1 MRLYRI
7 LITFSFFAFS
17 CTNVSNEF
25 KTNNEINSNVLNH
38 IKFLSSDE
46 MEGRYPGSEG
56 STKSADYI
64 AENFNKAGLYP
75 FNSDNFYQKFEFKSG
90 ISLSGKNSIT
100 INNKRFKVEKDYTP
114 VQFSESGNFKGQI
127 IFTGYGLKVDELNWN
142 DYKDIDVE
150 GKWVLMFR
158 GSPEGYNPHSKFGDN
173 ISIRKKTLAAKD
185 LGALGVLLINQ
196 EKSEPL
202 INLTFDYNSKP
213 IGIPVLNISYDILK
227 VLSNEDFE
235 SIKKEIDKNEKQKS
249 FLLESELEASIDIK
263 IETVSISNVV
273 GVLRKEQNKTNN
285 NYIVIG
291 AHFDHLGYGSRGSG
305 SLAPGKNIIHNGAD
319 DNASGTAVLIDL
331 AYKFSKLKKKLNNDI
346 IFVAFNA
353 EEQGLLGSK
362 FFVDNIGND
371 INNIKTMINLD
382 MIGRMKN
389 NQLTIG
395 GIGTAEVFGKIV
407 DNANKNIDLDIS
419 KSASGQGPSD
429 HSSFYNKNIP
439 VLFFHTGGHNDY
451 HKPSD
456 DWTKINVEGIN
467 RINNLIFN
475 VVYNVDSNQNPPVFK
490 ATTNPPAQRRMSF
503 SVTFGIM
510 PNYGDSSQGLKVDAV
525 RENGP
530 AYSAGMQ
537 DGDIIVKINNKD
549 VSDIYE
555 YMARLGELKPG
566 DIAKVQVLR
575 NNKNIMLEIQL

>member
-1 MRLYRI
+1 MRFSQL
-7 LITFSFFAFS
+7 LITFTILIVS
-17 CTNVSNEF
+17 CTNI
-25 KTNNEINSNVLNH
+25 NNELKTDSDLNNEVLNH

-46 MEGRYPGSEG
+46 MEGRYPGSKG
-56 STKSADYI
+56 SIKSADYI
-64 AENFNKAGLYP
+64 AQNFEQAGLRPY
-75 FNSDNFYQKFEFKSG
+75 NSEEFFQKFEFKSG
-90 ISLSGKNSIT
+90 VYLSDD
-100 INNKRFKVEKDYTP
+100 NNLIVNKKRFRVKEDYIP
-114 VQFSESGNFKGQI
+114 IQFSESGNFKGQI
-127 IFTGYGLKVDELNWN
+127 IFTGYGLKVNELNWN

-173 ISIRKKTLAAKD
+173 ISIRNKTLTAKD
-185 LGALGVLLINQ
+185 VGALGVLLINQ
-196 EKSEPL
+196 NRSDSL
-202 INLTFDYNSKP
+202 IDLSFDYNSKP

-227 VLSNEDFE
+227 VLSDKDFE

-249 FLLESELEASIDIK
+249 FLLESELESNIDIK
-263 IETVSISNVV
+263 VENVSISNVV
-273 GVLRKEQNKTNN
+273 GVLRKKQNKTNN

-291 AHFDHLGYGSRGSG
+291 AHFDHLGYGLRGSG

-319 DNASGTAVLIDL
+319 DNASGTAVLLDL
-331 AYKFSKLKKKLNNDI
+331 AYKLSKLKKKLNNDI

-371 INNIKTMINLD
+371 INNVKTMINLD

-389 NQLTIG
+389 NQLTVG
-395 GIGTAEVFGKIV
+395 GIGTAELFEKIV
-407 DNANKNIDLDIS
+407 DKANKSLQIDLS

-439 VLFFHTGGHNDY
+439 VLFFHTGGHDDY

-456 DWTKINVEGIN
+456 DWTKINLEGIN
-467 RINNLIFN
+467 RINDLIFN
-475 VVYNVDSNQNPPVFK
+475 VVENIDSLEDPPEFI
-490 ATTNPPAQRRMSF
+490 ATTNPSAQRRMNF

-530 AYSAGMQ
+530 AYNAGMK
-537 DGDIIVKINNKD
+537 DGDIIVKINKKD

-575 NNKNIMLEIQL
+575 NNKNIILEIQL

>member
-1 MRLYRI
+1 MRFSQL
-7 LITFSFFAFS
+7 LITFTILIVS
-17 CTNVSNEF
+17 CTNI
-25 KTNNEINSNVLNH
+25 NNELKTDSDLNNEVLNH

-46 MEGRYPGSEG
+46 MEGRYPGSKG
-56 STKSADYI
+56 SIKSADYI
-64 AENFNKAGLYP
+64 AQNFEQAGLRPY
-75 FNSDNFYQKFEFKSG
+75 NSEEFFQKFEFKSG
-90 ISLSGKNSIT
+90 VSLSD
-100 INNKRFKVEKDYTP
+100 NNNLIVNKKRFRVKKDYIP
-114 VQFSESGNFKGQI
+114 IQFSESGNFKGQI

-158 GSPEGYNPHSKFGDN
+158 GSPEGYNPHSKFSDN
-173 ISIRKKTLAAKD
+173 ISIRKKTLTAKD
-185 LGALGVLLINQ
+185 FGALGVLLINQ
-196 EKSEPL
+196 NRSDPL
-202 INLTFDYNSKP
+202 IDLSFDYNSKP
-213 IGIPVLNISYDILK
+213 VGIPVLNISYDILK
-227 VLSNEDFE
+227 VLSDKDFE

-249 FLLESELEASIDIK
+249 FLLESELESNIDIK
-263 IETVSISNVV
+263 VENVSISNVV
-273 GVLRKEQNKTNN
+273 GVLRKKQNKTNN

-319 DNASGTAVLIDL
+319 DNASGTAVLLDL
-331 AYKFSKLKKKLNNDI
+331 AYKLSKLKKKLNNDI

-371 INNIKTMINLD
+371 INNVKTMINLD

-389 NQLTIG
+389 NQLTVG
-395 GIGTAEVFGKIV
+395 GIGTAELFEKIV
-407 DNANKNIDLDIS
+407 DNANKSLQIDLS

-439 VLFFHTGGHNDY
+439 VLFFHTGGHDDY

-456 DWTKINVEGIN
+456 DWTKINIEGIN
-467 RINNLIFN
+467 RINDLIFN
-475 VVYNVDSNQNPPVFK
+475 VVENIDSLEDPPEFI
-490 ATTNPPAQRRMSF
+490 ATTNPSAQRRMNF

-530 AYSAGMQ
+530 AYNAGMK
-537 DGDIIVKINNKD
+537 DGDIIVKINKKD

-575 NNKNIMLEIQL
+575 NNKNIILEIQL

>member
-1 MRLYRI
+1 MRNSQL
-7 LITFSFFAFS
+7 LITFTILIVS
-17 CTNVSNEF
+17 CTNI
-25 KTNNEINSNVLNH
+25 NNELKTDSDLNNEVLNH

-46 MEGRYPGSEG
+46 MEGRYPGSKG
-56 STKSADYI
+56 SIKSADYI
-64 AENFNKAGLYP
+64 AQNFEQAGLRPY
-75 FNSDNFYQKFEFKSG
+75 NSEEFFQKFEFKSG
-90 ISLSGKNSIT
+90 VSLSDD
-100 INNKRFKVEKDYTP
+100 NNLIVNKKRFRVKKDYIP
-114 VQFSESGNFKGQI
+114 IQFSESGNFKGQI

-173 ISIRKKTLAAKD
+173 ISIREKTLTAKD
-185 LGALGVLLINQ
+185 VGALGVLLINQ
-196 EKSEPL
+196 NRSDPL
-202 INLTFDYNSKP
+202 IDLSFDYNSKP

-227 VLSNEDFE
+227 VLSDEDFE

-249 FLLESELEASIDIK
+249 FLLESELESNIDIK
-263 IETVSISNVV
+263 VENVSISNVV
-273 GVLRKEQNKTNN
+273 GVLRKKQNKTNN

-291 AHFDHLGYGSRGSG
+291 AHFDHLGYGLRGSG

-319 DNASGTAVLIDL
+319 DNASGTAVLLDL
-331 AYKFSKLKKKLNNDI
+331 AYKLSKLKKKLNNDI

-371 INNIKTMINLD
+371 INNVKTMINLD

-389 NQLTIG
+389 NQLTVG
-395 GIGTAEVFGKIV
+395 GIGTAELFEKIV
-407 DNANKNIDLDIS
+407 DNANKSLQIDLS

-439 VLFFHTGGHNDY
+439 VLFFHTGGHDDY

-456 DWTKINVEGIN
+456 DWTKINIEGIN
-467 RINNLIFN
+467 RINDLIFN
-475 VVYNVDSNQNPPVFK
+475 VVENIDSLKDPPEFI
-490 ATTNPPAQRRMSF
+490 ATTNPSAQRRMNF

-530 AYSAGMQ
+530 AYNAGMK
-537 DGDIIVKINNKD
+537 DGDIIVKINKKD

-575 NNKNIMLEIQL
+575 NNKNIILEIQL

>member
-7 LITFSFFAFS
+7 LITFSLFAFS

-100 INNKRFKVEKDYTP
+100 INNNRFKVEEDYIP

-407 DNANKNIDLDIS
+407 DNANKNIDIDIS

-439 VLFFHTGGHNDY
+439 VLFFHTGGHDDY

>member
-1 MRLYRI
+1 MRLYQI
-7 LITFSFFAFS
+7 LITFSLFAFS

-46 MEGRYPGSEG
+46 MEGRYPGSVG

-64 AENFNKAGLYP
+64 AENFNNAGLYP

-100 INNKRFKVEKDYTP
+100 INNNRFKVEEDYIP

-127 IFTGYGLKVDELNWN
+127 IFTGYGLKVDELNWD
-142 DYKDIDVE
+142 DYRDTNVE
-150 GKWVLMFR
+150 GKWVLIFR
-158 GSPEGYNPHSKFGDN
+158 GSPEGYNPHSKYGDK
-173 ISIRKKTLAAKD
+173 ISIRNKTLLAKD
-185 LGALGVLLINQ
+185 MGALGVLLINQ

-202 INLTFDYNSKP
+202 IDLTFDYNSKP
-213 IGIPVLNISYDILK
+213 IGIPVLNISYDLLK

-249 FLLESELEASIDIK
+249 ILIKSELEASIDIK

-291 AHFDHLGYGSRGSG
+291 AHFDHLGYGQSGSG

-395 GIGTAEVFGKIV
+395 GIGTADVFGKIV
-407 DNANKNIDLDIS
+407 DNANKNIDIDIS

-439 VLFFHTGGHNDY
+439 VLFFHTGGHDDY

-475 VVYNVDSNQNPPVFK
+475 VVFDVDSNQNPPVFK

-530 AYSAGMQ
+530 AYNAGMQ

>member
-100 INNKRFKVEKDYTP
+100 INNKRFKVEKDYIP

-213 IGIPVLNISYDILK
+213 IGIPVLNISYDVLK

-407 DNANKNIDLDIS
+407 DNANKNIDIDIS

-439 VLFFHTGGHNDY
+439 VLFFHTGGHDDY

>member
-100 INNKRFKVEKDYTP
+100 INNKRFKVEKDYIP

-407 DNANKNIDLDIS
+407 DNANKNIDIDIS

-439 VLFFHTGGHNDY
+439 VLFFHTGGHDDY

>member
-1 MRLYRI
+1 MRFSQL
-7 LITFSFFAFS
+7 LITFTILIVS
-17 CTNVSNEF
+17 CTNI
-25 KTNNEINSNVLNH
+25 NNELKTDSDLNNEVLNH

-46 MEGRYPGSEG
+46 MEGRYPGSKG
-56 STKSADYI
+56 SIKSADYI
-64 AENFNKAGLYP
+64 AQNFEQAGLRPY
-75 FNSDNFYQKFEFKSG
+75 NSEEFFQKFEFKSG
-90 ISLSGKNSIT
+90 VSLSD
-100 INNKRFKVEKDYTP
+100 NNNLIVNKKRFRVKKDYIP
-114 VQFSESGNFKGQI
+114 IQFSESGNFKGQI

-158 GSPEGYNPHSKFGDN
+158 GSPEGYNPHSKFSDN
-173 ISIRKKTLAAKD
+173 ISIRKKTLTAKD
-185 LGALGVLLINQ
+185 FGALGVLLINQ
-196 EKSEPL
+196 NRSDPL
-202 INLTFDYNSKP
+202 IDLSFDYNSKP

-227 VLSNEDFE
+227 VLSDKDFE

-249 FLLESELEASIDIK
+249 FLLESELESNIDIK
-263 IETVSISNVV
+263 VENVSISNVV
-273 GVLRKEQNKTNN
+273 GVLRKKQNKTNN

-291 AHFDHLGYGSRGSG
+291 AHFDHLGYGLRGSG

-319 DNASGTAVLIDL
+319 DNASGTAVLLDL
-331 AYKFSKLKKKLNNDI
+331 AYKLSKLKKKLNNDI

-371 INNIKTMINLD
+371 INNVKTMINLD

-389 NQLTIG
+389 NQLTVG
-395 GIGTAEVFGKIV
+395 GIGTAELFEKIV
-407 DNANKNIDLDIS
+407 DNANKSLQIDLS

-439 VLFFHTGGHNDY
+439 VLFFHTGGHDDY

-456 DWTKINVEGIN
+456 DWTKINIEGIN
-467 RINNLIFN
+467 RINDLIFN
-475 VVYNVDSNQNPPVFK
+475 VVENIDSLEDPPEFI
-490 ATTNPPAQRRMSF
+490 ATTNPSAQRRMNF

-530 AYSAGMQ
+530 AYNAGMK
-537 DGDIIVKINNKD
+537 DGDIIVKINKKD

-575 NNKNIMLEIQL
+575 NNKNIILEIQL

>member
-1 MRLYRI
+1 MRLYQI
-7 LITFSFFAFS
+7 LITFSLFAFS

-90 ISLSGKNSIT
+90 ISLSDKNSIT
-100 INNKRFKVEKDYTP
+100 INNNRFKVEEDYIP

-407 DNANKNIDLDIS
+407 DNANKNIDIDIS

-439 VLFFHTGGHNDY
+439 VLFFHTGGHDDY

>member
-100 INNKRFKVEKDYTP
+100 INNNRFKVEEDYIP

-202 INLTFDYNSKP
+202 IDLTFDYNSKP

-407 DNANKNIDLDIS
+407 DNANKNIDIDIS

-439 VLFFHTGGHNDY
+439 VLFFHTGGHDDY

>member
-7 LITFSFFAFS
+7 LITFSLFAFS

-64 AENFNKAGLYP
+64 AENFKQAGLRPY
-75 FNSDNFYQKFEFKSG
+75 NSEEFFQKFEFKSG

-100 INNKRFKVEKDYTP
+100 INNNRFKVEEDYIP

-158 GSPEGYNPHSKFGDN
+158 GSTEGYNPHSKFGDN

-202 INLTFDYNSKP
+202 IDLTFDYNSKP

-249 FLLESELEASIDIK
+249 FLIESELEAIIDIK

-407 DNANKNIDLDIS
+407 DNANKNIDIDIS

-439 VLFFHTGGHNDY
+439 VLFFHTGGHDDY

-490 ATTNPPAQRRMSF
+490 ATTNPSAQRRMSF

>member
-1 MRLYRI
+1 MRLYQI
-7 LITFSFFAFS
+7 LITFSLFAFS

-100 INNKRFKVEKDYTP
+100 INNKRFKVEKDYIP

-273 GVLRKEQNKTNN
+273 GVLRKEQNKTND

-407 DNANKNIDLDIS
+407 DNANKNIDIDIS

-439 VLFFHTGGHNDY
+439 VLFFHTGGHDDY

>member
-100 INNKRFKVEKDYTP
+100 INNNRFKVEEDYIP

-407 DNANKNIDLDIS
+407 DNANKNIDIDIS

-439 VLFFHTGGHNDY
+439 VLFFHTGGHDDY

-490 ATTNPPAQRRMSF
+490 ATTNPPTQRRMSF

>member
-1 MRLYRI
+1 MRFSQL
-7 LITFSFFAFS
+7 LITFTILIVS
-17 CTNVSNEF
+17 CTNI
-25 KTNNEINSNVLNH
+25 NNELKTDSDLNNEVLNH

-46 MEGRYPGSEG
+46 MEGRYPGSKG
-56 STKSADYI
+56 SIKSADYI
-64 AENFNKAGLYP
+64 AQNFEQAGLRPY
-75 FNSDNFYQKFEFKSG
+75 NSEEFFQKFEFKSG
-90 ISLSGKNSIT
+90 VSLSD
-100 INNKRFKVEKDYTP
+100 NNNLIVNKKRFRVKKDYIP
-114 VQFSESGNFKGQI
+114 IQFSESGNFKGQI

-158 GSPEGYNPHSKFGDN
+158 GSPEGYNPHSKFSDN
-173 ISIRKKTLAAKD
+173 ISIRKKTLTAKD
-185 LGALGVLLINQ
+185 FGALGVLLINQ
-196 EKSEPL
+196 NRSDPL
-202 INLTFDYNSKP
+202 IDLSFDYNSKP

-227 VLSNEDFE
+227 VLSDKDFE

-249 FLLESELEASIDIK
+249 FLLESELESNIDIK
-263 IETVSISNVV
+263 VENVSISNVV
-273 GVLRKEQNKTNN
+273 GVLRKKQNKTNN

-291 AHFDHLGYGSRGSG
+291 AHFDHLGYGLRGSG

-319 DNASGTAVLIDL
+319 DNASGTAVLLDL
-331 AYKFSKLKKKLNNDI
+331 AYKLSKLKKKLNNDI

-371 INNIKTMINLD
+371 INNVKTMINLD

-389 NQLTIG
+389 NQLTVG
-395 GIGTAEVFGKIV
+395 GIGTAELFEKIV
-407 DNANKNIDLDIS
+407 DNANKSLQIDLS

-439 VLFFHTGGHNDY
+439 VLFFHTGGHDDY

-456 DWTKINVEGIN
+456 DWTKINIEGIN
-467 RINNLIFN
+467 RINDLIFN
-475 VVYNVDSNQNPPVFK
+475 VVENIDSLEDPPEFI
-490 ATTNPPAQRRMSF
+490 ATTNPSAQRRMNF

-530 AYSAGMQ
+530 AYNAGMK
-537 DGDIIVKINNKD
+537 DGDIIVKINKKD

>member
-1 MRLYRI
+1 MRFSQL
-7 LITFSFFAFS
+7 LITFTILIVS
-17 CTNVSNEF
+17 CTNI
-25 KTNNEINSNVLNH
+25 NNELKTDSDLNNEVLNH

-46 MEGRYPGSEG
+46 MEGRYPGSKG
-56 STKSADYI
+56 SIKSADYI
-64 AENFNKAGLYP
+64 AQNFEQAGLRPY
-75 FNSDNFYQKFEFKSG
+75 NSEEFFQKFEFKSG
-90 ISLSGKNSIT
+90 VSLSDD
-100 INNKRFKVEKDYTP
+100 NNLIVNKKRFRVKKDYIP
-114 VQFSESGNFKGQI
+114 IQFSESGNFKGQI

-173 ISIRKKTLAAKD
+173 ISIREKTLTAKD
-185 LGALGVLLINQ
+185 VGALGVLLINQ
-196 EKSEPL
+196 NRSDPL
-202 INLTFDYNSKP
+202 IDLSFDYNSKP

-227 VLSNEDFE
+227 VLSDKDFE

-249 FLLESELEASIDIK
+249 FLLESELESNIDIK
-263 IETVSISNVV
+263 VENVSISNVV
-273 GVLRKEQNKTNN
+273 GVLRKKQNKTNN

-319 DNASGTAVLIDL
+319 DNASGTAVLLDL
-331 AYKFSKLKKKLNNDI
+331 AYKLSKLKKKLNNDI

-371 INNIKTMINLD
+371 INNVKTMINLD

-389 NQLTIG
+389 NQLTVG
-395 GIGTAEVFGKIV
+395 GIGTAELFEKIV
-407 DNANKNIDLDIS
+407 DNANKSLQIDLS

-439 VLFFHTGGHNDY
+439 VLFFHTGGHDDY

-456 DWTKINVEGIN
+456 DWTKINLEGIN
-467 RINNLIFN
+467 RINDLIFN
-475 VVYNVDSNQNPPVFK
+475 VVENIDSLEDPPEFI
-490 ATTNPPAQRRMSF
+490 ATTNPSAQRRMNF

-530 AYSAGMQ
+530 AYNAGMK
-537 DGDIIVKINNKD
+537 DGDIIVKINKKD

-575 NNKNIMLEIQL
+575 NNKNIILEIQL

>member
-7 LITFSFFAFS
+7 LITFSLFAFS

-100 INNKRFKVEKDYTP
+100 INNNRFKVEEDYIP

-173 ISIRKKTLAAKD
+173 ISIRKKTLLAKD
-185 LGALGVLLINQ
+185 MGALGVLLINQ

-202 INLTFDYNSKP
+202 IDLTFDYNSKP

-407 DNANKNIDLDIS
+407 DNANKNIDIDIS

-439 VLFFHTGGHNDY
+439 VLFFHTGGHDDY

>member
-1 MRLYRI
+1 MRFSQL
-7 LITFSFFAFS
+7 LITFTILIVS
-17 CTNVSNEF
+17 CTNI
-25 KTNNEINSNVLNH
+25 NNELKTDSDLNNEVLNH

-46 MEGRYPGSEG
+46 MEGRYPGSKG
-56 STKSADYI
+56 SIKSADYI
-64 AENFNKAGLYP
+64 AQNFEQAGLRPY
-75 FNSDNFYQKFEFKSG
+75 NSEEFFQKFEFKSG
-90 ISLSGKNSIT
+90 VSLSDD
-100 INNKRFKVEKDYTP
+100 NNLIVNEKRFRVKKDYIP
-114 VQFSESGNFKGQI
+114 IQFSESGNFKGQI

-173 ISIRKKTLAAKD
+173 ISIRKKTLTAKD
-185 LGALGVLLINQ
+185 FGALGVLLINQ
-196 EKSEPL
+196 NRSDPL
-202 INLTFDYNSKP
+202 IDLSFDYNSKP

-227 VLSNEDFE
+227 VLSDKDFE

-249 FLLESELEASIDIK
+249 FLLESELESNIDIK
-263 IETVSISNVV
+263 VENVSISNVV
-273 GVLRKEQNKTNN
+273 GVLRKKQNKTNN

-291 AHFDHLGYGSRGSG
+291 AHFDHLGYGLRGSG

-319 DNASGTAVLIDL
+319 DNASGTAVLLDL
-331 AYKFSKLKKKLNNDI
+331 AYKLSKLKKKLNNDI

-371 INNIKTMINLD
+371 INNVKTMINLD

-389 NQLTIG
+389 NQLTVG
-395 GIGTAEVFGKIV
+395 GIGTAELFEKIV
-407 DNANKNIDLDIS
+407 DNANKSLQIDLS

-439 VLFFHTGGHNDY
+439 VLFFHTGGHDDY

-456 DWTKINVEGIN
+456 DWTKINIEGIN
-467 RINNLIFN
+467 RINDLIFN
-475 VVYNVDSNQNPPVFK
+475 VVENIDSLEDPPEFK
-490 ATTNPPAQRRMSF
+490 ATTNPSAQRRMNF

-530 AYSAGMQ
+530 AYNAGMK
-537 DGDIIVKINNKD
+537 DGDIIVKINKKD